1 MVRKSEDE
9 ESGLDKLMVDC
20 CVASPWKRM
29 EGRLAGKK
37 NDLDTMTL
45 VRNEES
51 GLDKSL
57 VDCCVASESSLCRFE
72 SDASFLGTPW
82 KRGGGKGLAR
92 CVCRYVSATTRV
104 KATECVQDRHRN
116 GGGAMGKD
124 SSTKARVENEESG
137 LDKSLIVPP
146 PKWRRDVSK
155 APPKRW
161 RDERMKSPDQ
171 HHGGV
176 WTNRW

>member
-29 EGRLAGKK
+29 EGRLAGKR

-82 KRGGGKGLAR
+82 KREKGWR
-92 CVCRYVSATTRV
+92 ERTCKVCMPIR
-104 KATECVQDRHRN
+104 ECNHTCKGD
-116 GGGAMGKD
+116 GMCPG
-124 SSTKARVENEESG
+124 
-137 LDKSLIVPP
+137 PP
-146 PKWRRDVSK
+146 PE
-155 APPKRW
+155 RW
-161 RDERMKSPDQ
+161 RGNGKRLEY
-171 HHGGV
+171 
-176 WTNRW
+176 

>member
-1 MVRKSEDE
+1 MVMEMYDLKKNRLGSFPPRIWNCNFGMGSRPMGKRKWMVRKSEDE

-37 NDLDTMTL
+37 NDLGTMTL
-45 VRNEES
+45 VRNKES

-72 SDASFLGTPW
+72 SDASFLGTPS
-82 KRGGGKGLAR
+82 RDGGKGLAGR
-92 CVCRYVSATTRV
+92 WSTREFNHSPGKVSR
-104 KATECVQDRHRN
+104 
-116 GGGAMGKD
+116 
-124 SSTKARVENEESG
+124 
-137 LDKSLIVPP
+137 
-146 PKWRRDVSK
+146 

-161 RDERMKSPDQ
+161 RDERMKSLDQ

-176 WTNRW
+176 WTNQWERR